1 MNCRYLTSDNI
12 TAFEQYLC
20 HEEKSAATKEKY
32 LRSIRTFYGWTNGLC
47 VTKETVTAWKDSL
60 VEQKYSPATINT
72 MLAALNRL
80 FIFMGWTECC
90 AKYLKVQR
98 RMFRESSRELT
109 KEEYTR
115 LVSSASHCGETKLAL
130 LMETICSTGI
140 RVSEVKYITVEA
152 LKTGKAEIRLKGKIR
167 TILIP
172 IKLCRKLLK
181 YAKKQKITSGA
192 VFCTGGGKPMSRYQI
207 WAAMKKVCKIAG
219 VDPHKVYPHNL
230 RHLFA
235 VAYYHLYKD
244 ISKLADIL
252 GHSSIE
258 TTRIYLLTSGTEHR
272 QQLERLGLI
281 S

>member
-1 MNCRYLTSDNI
+1 
-12 TAFEQYLC
+12 
-20 HEEKSAATKEKY
+20 
-32 LRSIRTFYGWTNGLC
+32 
-47 VTKETVTAWKDSL
+47 
-60 VEQKYSPATINT
+60 

-80 FIFMGWTECC
+80 FAFMGWTDCC